1 MILEAF
7 AAARKDGPEVVLVLA
22 PRHPERSA
30 EVEKAAVGAG
40 LRAMKRTGAEP
51 GKPWQVLILDTIGE
65 LAKFYALAD
74 LAFVGGSLVS
84 HGGQNLLEPA
94 YYGAPLCFGPH
105 MDNFADLAELFVRS
119 GAARI
124 IHGQEELEEIFKMKD
139 KKALEEMGRK
149 ARQVLNSIQGATAR
163 TIEVIES
170 MMTREGAAHGPAV
183 IRE

>member
-1 MILEAF
+1 VEKE
-7 AAARKDGPEVVLVLA
+7 AAA
-22 PRHPERSA
+22 
-30 EVEKAAVGAG
+30 AG
-40 LRAMKRTGAEP
+40 LRTMKRTGAEP

-105 MDNFADLAELFVRS
+105 MDNFAELAELFVRS
-119 GAARI
+119 GAARVI
-124 IHGQEELEEIFKMKD
+124 RGQEIFKMKD
-139 KKALEEMGRK
+139 KGDLEEMGQK

-163 TIEVIES
+163 TVQVIES
-170 MMTREGAAHGPAV
+170 KMAREGAAHGPAV
-183 IRE
+183 PPA